1 MLVATDVLSRG
12 IDIKEIE
19 LVVNYDVPG
28 DAEDYVHRVGRTA
41 RADASGVAVTFINE
55 EDMYKFRKIE
65 KLIGQ
70 EITKLILP
78 IDLGKGPEWNPNAT
92 EVRKRGSGKFSKGR
106 QGRKPDYRKKRR

>member
-78 IDLGKGPEWNPNAT
+78 IDLGKGPEWNPDAR
-92 EVRKRGSGKFSKGR
+92 EVQKWGGRKFSKGR
-106 QGRKPDYRKKRR
+106 QGRKPAHRKKRR